1 MMDLFPPYNS
11 KIALLFVLFVSMARV
26 DASSEPDMS
35 AKHISDTAGKK
46 YDATSIE
53 GAYDND
59 ESESTFYAKAFCI
72 EISGFDKGIESYADE
87 GDRKNTKS
95 CKVCN
100 TPTTSLCSACRSA
113 YYCGPKCQRG
123 DWKTHKVSCK
133 KYQKVRRILSLA
145 GKKKGIKADKWDKIF
160 DDTFHLGGYN
170 QIHMVIQGIASDS
183 RSNFKKLGN
192 LRKSGKSEQYQKLIS
207 TYINVH

>member
-59 ESESTFYAKAFCI
+59 VSEN
-72 EISGFDKGIESYADE
+72 KGIESYADE

-133 KYQKVRRILSLA
+133 KYQKVRRILSRV

-170 QIHMVIQGIASDS
+170 QIHMLIQ
-183 RSNFKKLGN
+183 RSVSN
-192 LRKSGKSEQYQKLIS
+192 S
-207 TYINVH
+207 

>member
-1 MMDLFPPYNS
+1 MQ
-11 KIALLFVLFVSMARV
+11 VLNLICQPS
-26 DASSEPDMS
+26 
-35 AKHISDTAGKK
+35 ISPILPEKK

-59 ESESTFYAKAFCI
+59 ESEN
-72 EISGFDKGIESYADE
+72 KGIESYADE
-87 GDRKNTKS
+87 GDQKNTKS

-133 KYQKVRRILSLA
+133 KYQKVRRILSRV

-170 QIHMVIQGIASDS
+170 QIHMVIQGIASD
-183 RSNFKKLGN
+183 
-192 LRKSGKSEQYQKLIS
+192 
-207 TYINVH
+207 